1 MSTGYS
7 SLVDGILNFL
17 FLHFK
22 TFDYVIPNCVIN
34 LFNARNT
41 PPQKKMQRVHF
52 LFQNCLNWCFFKG
65 TQLYQWLPMDP
76 TYWQKTD
83 QIWLRGELYHHIGQ
97 VQNYREKINKSIL
110 VIINSYCMHYS
121 ANIFF
126 SSEWNHREG
135 KIVFSTNQ
143 TLRHFKSIL

>member
-1 MSTGYS
+1 M
-7 SLVDGILNFL
+7 LE
-17 FLHFK
+17 
-22 TFDYVIPNCVIN
+22 IPP
-34 LFNARNT
+34 

-135 KIVFSTNQ
+135 KIVFQLIKLSD
-143 TLRHFKSIL
+143 ILKVYCNFFQILTQIIIF